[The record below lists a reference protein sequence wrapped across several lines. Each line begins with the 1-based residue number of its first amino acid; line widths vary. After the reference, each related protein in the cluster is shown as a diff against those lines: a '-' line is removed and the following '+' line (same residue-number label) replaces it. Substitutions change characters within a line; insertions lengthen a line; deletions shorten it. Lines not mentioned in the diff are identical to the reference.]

1 MKYESYAK
9 NSARELQKI
18 FTTSLKHGLTE
29 EEALKRRSIFGLHQI
44 KQSAITW
51 FSVLLRQ
58 CKSPMIYLLIGAAI
72 ISVFLRDFSNALIIL
87 IIVSVNTLLGFFQEY
102 KAEKTVRLLSAY
114 LVVKARV
121 IRSGK
126 EVSIDN
132 KDLVPGDIVLVNPG
146 DAIPADIRLIEIEG
160 CTIDEAALTGESLPQ
175 LKSTEY
181 PNNIAFMGTT
191 VISGSATGIVVAT
204 GANTAFGQVSMLTLT
219 TPHESS
225 FHNNIMKLATFLIKM
240 ALIMLVIVIV
250 LNLVIKGSSIDIV
263 QLISFSVALALSV
276 TPEALPAVTT
286 SALTQSA
293 YKLAQKKVIIKRLT
307 SIEDLGSITLLCTDK
322 TGTLTE
328 NVMTVTDIIK
338 PGDMDPLFF
347 AALTS
352 HNSRD
357 AFETAAYEKLS
368 SEDQKKV
375 DNVKIIHED
384 PFDPVRR
391 ITIKRI
397 LFKDQT
403 LAIVK
408 GSLDAVF
415 ANCHCLDQTTKE
427 TYQLWEREHGIRG
440 QRALAVAYAKANEH
454 HHDLPHELVLIGLLA
469 FEDPIKSTVFDT
481 VKKAKHLGIT
491 IKILSGDGPEVTGAV
506 AHKVGLIPS
515 ADQVITG
522 AQLEALSET
531 EYSKAIDT
539 YTVFARVT
547 PEQKFS
553 ILQHLKTHDTIGYL
567 GDGINDAPA
576 LKAAHIG
583 IVVSKASDIARS
595 AADIVLV
602 KKNLGVIIEGI
613 YLGRKTFANTSTYL
627 KTTLCSNI
635 GNFYSIAIASLF
647 IGFLPMLPIQILLV
661 SLLSDAP
668 MIAISTDNV
677 NPEDLQRP
685 PHYNIREIAMV
696 GIFFAIV
703 SCFFDITLF
712 VLLRHQPALLQTMWF
727 MMTLCEQIGFI
738 YIIRTKKTIFTS
750 TKPSGILFGL
760 SGLALIIGIMLPYT
774 NIGQTFF
781 KFTHPTTHYVL
792 VIIGIMSLYFLIT
805 ELVKIVFYQSRNHAK
820 ILKK

>member
-9 NSARELQKI
+9 NSVQELQKI
-18 FTTSLKHGLTE
+18 FTTSLKHGLTDE
-29 EEALKRRSIFGLHQI
+29 EVVKRRSIFGLHQI

-51 FSVLLRQ
+51 ISVLIRQ
-58 CKSPMIYLLIGAAI
+58 CKSPMIYLLIGAAL
-72 ISVFLRDFSNALIIL
+72 ISVLLRDFSNAFIIL
-87 IIVSVNTLLGFFQEY
+87 IIVVVNTLLGFFQEY

-114 LVVKARV
+114 LVTKARV

-126 EVSIDN
+126 EIIIDN
-132 KDLVPGDIVLVNPG
+132 KDLVPGDIVLLNPG
-146 DAIPADIRLIEIEG
+146 DAIPADIRLIETEG

-175 LKSTEY
+175 LKSTAH
-181 PNNIAFMGTT
+181 PNNIAFMGTS
-191 VISGSATGIVVAT
+191 ISTGSATGIVIAT

-225 FHNNIMKLATFLIKM
+225 FHNNIMKLATFLVKM
-240 ALIMLVIVIV
+240 ALIMLVIVIA
-250 LNLVIKGSSIDIV
+250 LNLIIKGLNVDIIELV
-263 QLISFSVALALSV
+263 GFSVALALSV

-338 PGDMDPLFF
+338 PADMDPLFF
-347 AALTS
+347 AALAS

-357 AFETAAYEKLS
+357 AFEAAAYGKLS
-368 SEDQKKV
+368 PEDQKKA
-375 DNVKIIHED
+375 DDIKIIHED
-384 PFDPVRR
+384 PFDPARR
-391 ITIKRI
+391 ITIKQI

-415 ANCHCLDQTTKE
+415 ANCHCLDQATKE
-427 TYQLWEREHGIRG
+427 TYQLWERDHGRRG
-440 QRALAVAYAKANEH
+440 QRALAVAYAKTNG

-481 VKKAKHLGIT
+481 IKKAKHLGIT

-506 AHKVGLIPS
+506 AHRVGLIPS

-531 EYSKAIDT
+531 EYCKAIDT
-539 YTVFARVT
+539 YTVFARVA

-583 IVVSKASDIARS
+583 IVVSKAAEIARS

-677 NPEDLQRP
+677 EPEDLQRP

-696 GIFFAIV
+696 GVFFAIV

-712 VLLRHQPALLQTMWF
+712 ALLRHQPALLQTMWF

-738 YIIRTKKTIFTS
+738 YIIRTKKSIFTS
-750 TKPSGILFGL
+750 TKPSGILL
-760 SGLALIIGIMLPYT
+760 SLSALALIIGIMLPYT
-774 NIGQTFF
+774 STGQTFF
-781 KFTHPTTHYVL
+781 KFTHPTSHYVW
-792 VIIGIMSLYFLIT
+792 VIIGIMSLYFVVT
-805 ELVKIVFYQSRNHAK
+805 ELVKIVFYRSRNHAK
-820 ILKK
+820 TLKK